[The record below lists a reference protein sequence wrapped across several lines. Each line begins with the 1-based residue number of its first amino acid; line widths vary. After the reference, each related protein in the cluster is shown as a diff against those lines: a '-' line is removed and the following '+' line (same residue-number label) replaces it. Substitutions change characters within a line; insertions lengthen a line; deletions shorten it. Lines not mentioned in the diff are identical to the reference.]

1 MQRFHLQTL
10 EQLPDYLR
18 AFRKLRG
25 LTQAQVAQRLEV
37 TQQVYSS
44 LERRPGKVSVE
55 RLYRLAGILGI
66 HIHLVDPGSEGG
78 SPVPV
83 DPSVEW

>member
-1 MQRFHLQTL
+1 MERFTVQTL
-10 EQLPDYLR
+10 EQLPDLLR

-25 LTQAQVAQRLEV
+25 LTQAEVAKRLEV

-66 HIHLVDPGSEGG
+66 HIHLVGPGSEGRG
-78 SPVPV
+78 PVPV